1 VVDKKTRVSLDPA
14 VGNPHSVRVRGK
26 LRARHPSKEEME
38 MRKGLVCFSLLAV
51 GVLIF
56 SIGCTSQKPVGL
68 TNIPTM
74 DPIVRTVTVPGP
86 ARPLPGGG
94 TGGGIGGGNPIIPGP
109 NTGGTTIVE
118 IPPENQNIGNNFNSN
133 QAEDRDMFLAQ
144 MVHFE
149 FDSSEVLPDDFAKVQ
164 IVAQHMI
171 QNPSHALVIEGH
183 CDERG
188 TEDYNLSLGER
199 RALSVQEELI
209 NLGVPSER
217 IRTISYGE
225 KIPMSDGTS
234 EAIFAQNRRGEF
246 VLLRPTN

>member
-1 VVDKKTRVSLDPA
+1 MLVFVARA
-14 VGNPHSVRVRGK
+14 VG
-26 LRARHPSKEEME
+26 AFTHPRRRKVEMK
-38 MRKGLVCFSLLAV
+38 KGLVRYSLVAIGAMV
-51 GVLIF
+51 F
-56 SIGCTSQKPVGL
+56 SIGCKSQKPVGL
-68 TNIPTM
+68 TNIPKM
-74 DPIVRTVTVPGP
+74 EPVIKTVTIPGP
-86 ARPLPGGG
+86 AQPLPGGG
-94 TGGGIGGGNPIIPGP
+94 TEGGGIGGGNPIPGP
-109 NTGGTTIVE
+109 DRGTTTIVE
-118 IPPENQNIGNNFNSN
+118 VPPENENIGNNFNSN

-149 FDSSEVLPDDFAKVQ
+149 FDSSEVRPDDFAKVQ

-171 QNPSHALVIEGH
+171 QNPAHALVIEGH

-209 NLGVPSER
+209 NLGVPAER

-225 KIPMSDGTS
+225 KIPMADGTS

>member
-1 VVDKKTRVSLDPA
+1 MK
-14 VGNPHSVRVRGK
+14 
-26 LRARHPSKEEME
+26 
-38 MRKGLVCFSLLAV
+38 KGLVCYSLAAV

-74 DPIVRTVTVPGP
+74 DPVIRTVTVPGP
-86 ARPLPGGG
+86 SRPLPGGG
-94 TGGGIGGGNPIIPGP
+94 TGGGGITGGNPIDP
-109 NTGGTTIVE
+109 TGGGPGTTTIVE
-118 IPPENQNIGNNFNSN
+118 VPPENEDIGREFNSN

-149 FDSSEVLPDDFAKVQ
+149 FDSSEVRPDDFAKVQ

-171 QNPSHALVIEGH
+171 QNPAHALVIEGH

-199 RALSVQEELI
+199 RALSVVDELI
-209 NLGVPSER
+209 NLGVPAER

-225 KIPMSDGTS
+225 KIPMADGAS

-246 VLLRPTN
+246 VLLRPVN